1 MQTVRITMKSMILSA
16 LALMLISTQ
25 TQATEY
31 ACIAAS
37 LEATN
42 SSIFYGL
49 SNEDID
55 KLLKEE
61 NYFAV
66 RASEQCEI
74 KAREYKCVADKLE
87 AYNSSMFYNL
97 TPSEVEAMLSIP
109 GIYGHSLAVDAV
121 RNCDLRN

>member
-1 MQTVRITMKSMILSA
+1 MKSMVLTA
-16 LALMLISTQ
+16 LALILTSTQ
-25 TQATEY
+25 IQATEY

-42 SSIFYGL
+42 SSIFYDL

-61 NYFAV
+61 NFFAV

-74 KAREYKCVADKLE
+74 KAREYKCVADTLQ
-87 AYNSSMFYNL
+87 AYNSSMFYDL
-97 TPSEVEAMLSIP
+97 SPSEVEAMLNIP
-109 GIYGHSLAVDAV
+109 GIYGHSLAVEAL